1 MTTLFSR
8 LCENYRLG
16 YYNKVVAIA
25 EQEIQSCVASSD
37 SSKIQAA
44 SYFQLG
50 DFQKCYDIL
59 VELEKIYD
67 NNSDYLS
74 LYAACSRRL
83 GLLEKSSQLFTL
95 ALSISPDSFSIKN
108 NYANL
113 LIDLREF
120 DAAQKLLDEVLD
132 AVPNYADAVQ
142 NKNRL
147 EFVRTEQVQKVD
159 VTPSEQVPNLLEF
172 GDPLLLAFAA
182 DEVVRSSKRYKFK
195 TNNSL
200 NSPNLPSPDS
210 AKTAQDFLK
219 AAYQSS
225 SAGDYNFAIKL
236 CSQALIQIG
245 PQGLIYACVSDLYLN
260 IGNFLQSEFS
270 LLQAVS
276 LDGPSPKRM
285 LNLTTFASMRG
296 DIKLAHKYLEI
307 AASLDASNPHLH
319 SIAKSLNEKAGV
331 PFDFS
336 QKIKYPESR
345 KTSS

>member
-37 SSKIQAA
+37 SSKFKLLLF
-44 SYFQLG
+44 STWN
-50 DFQKCYDIL
+50 FQKCYDIL
-59 VELEKIYD
+59 VEFEKIYD

-147 EFVRTEQVQKVD
+147 KFVRTEQLQKAG
-159 VTPSEQVPNLLEF
+159 VTPSEQEPNLLEF

-236 CSQALIQIG
+236 CSQALNQIG
-245 PQGLIYACVSDLYLN
+245 PQGLIYDCVSDLYLN

-319 SIAKSLNEKAGV
+319 SLRNL
-331 PFDFS
+331 
-336 QKIKYPESR
+336 
-345 KTSS
+345 

>member
-25 EQEIQSCVASSD
+25 EKEIQSCVASSD

-50 DFQKCYDIL
+50 DFQKCYDVLI
-59 VELEKIYD
+59 ELENIYD
-67 NNSDYLS
+67 SDSEYLS

-95 ALSISPDSFSIKN
+95 ALSISPDSVSIKN

-113 LIDLREF
+113 LMDLGDL
-120 DAAQKLLDEVLD
+120 DAAEKLLDEVLD

-147 EFVRTEQVQKVD
+147 KFLRTEQSQKVALNSAD
-159 VTPSEQVPNLLEF
+159 QPTNVLEF

-195 TNNSL
+195 TNNAST
-200 NSPNLPSPDS
+200 PPDLPLPDS
-210 AKTAQDFLK
+210 AKTA
-219 AAYQSS
+219 
-225 SAGDYNFAIKL
+225 KL
-236 CSQALIQIG
+236 
-245 PQGLIYACVSDLYLN
+245 
-260 IGNFLQSEFS
+260 
-270 LLQAVS
+270 
-276 LDGPSPKRM
+276 R
-285 LNLTTFASMRG
+285 LT
-296 DIKLAHKYLEI
+296 
-307 AASLDASNPHLH
+307 
-319 SIAKSLNEKAGV
+319 V
-331 PFDFS
+331 PF
-336 QKIKYPESR
+336 
-345 KTSS
+345 